1 MNTVLDEAKYNG
13 VLPSK
18 ADGKANN
25 MEHGQEILR
34 IAGEFIRALDYKQ
47 PPFPRDPVLHQAI
60 VDEINSWNIGEAADG
75 FMGCV
80 DVGLAAAELFYPSHE
95 FDLKI
100 IMAICTAGMKW
111 MDNVADDILDALT
124 EFQGRFHAGKPQL
137 HPVLD
142 CYATYMLRLYDH
154 YEPFVAD
161 AMVMSS
167 VTFMHGSC
175 IEVRALAKNMGQST
189 DAVLWPY
196 HVRALSGKAASSC
209 TQSINASLD
218 SIHTPAS
225 QRKITPTLSTI
236 SKQYPKSLSSPTS
249 STMFLGKS
257 IPLRYNSSFNP
268 YNNFSFYKEEMDG
281 ELHNYCQAMSRV
293 NGEPAIKV
301 LQDVSDETVAVA
313 KRAALILK
321 DQPEARRAF
330 KEYEQGY

>member
-196 HVRALSGKAASSC
+196 HVRALSGISGFYSYACFPKKDHPDV
-209 TQSINASLD
+209 INYIQAIPEILVF
-218 SIHTPAS
+218 TN
-225 QRKITPTLSTI
+225 
-236 SKQYPKSLSSPTS
+236 
-249 STMFLGKS
+249 FLNDV
-257 IPLRYNSSFNP
+257 LRQ
-268 YNNFSFYKEEMDG
+268 EMDG